1 MSKTILGLLAVLA
14 AAACAGPI
22 GTMNPMT
29 PAAGAPGI
37 TTFGTVAPQVL
48 SPFGGT
54 GGPVPQPAFLYNC
67 GLCGGGG

>member
-1 MSKTILGLLAVLA
+1 MLKTILGLLAVLA

-22 GTMNPMT
+22 GTMT
-29 PAAGAPGI
+29 PAADAPGI
-37 TTFGTVAPQVL
+37 TSFGTVAPQVL